1 MSQTVLRQPYSATFL
16 YIGSSCA
23 IVVALYSAHHFHI
36 LFECTILFLMMAIIG
51 FSTIIIV
58 KRVGVALS
66 THIIFIDMPDPD
78 NYAAVLLRAH
88 QSQSSDHCLA
98 VAGRWILRR
107 LGFPLSPLY
116 IVCGGRRVNLGLAHK
131 NTNGTFFDESS
142 QSYVNWDFR
151 RHVGTLPAD
160 EAVMNDRGTTE
171 DSALVLKKNMYDLEC
186 ILRCAGFTEFVLVT
200 GHIASQIP
208 LSYSHH
214 ADEWRF
220 YDNCHNCW
228 VTPYEYDQLSNK
240 RCDESDVFQNFDQR
254 RKLARQ
260 FINQLTGINDFALDS
275 VGSHWLTLDQL
286 YPVLCRY
293 STVHMTV
300 GGPATDVAYL
310 VEKSSTWTRNVNT
323 ISAMWAVFDLGQ
335 NTGKMNLCGMNFNEA
350 ADRKSAKYLSSDFFP
365 NAMFSLLPTETCKL
379 TPGFKVSEEMAE
391 RIDILRPLAGK
402 ITLWS
407 HAKGGCTEPLF
418 DYFIC
423 ESPDIIAALQK
434 LGLIKVF
441 VTLVARKCAVLSPSE
456 AETQFTAWVNTNMFT
471 EFTWGPND
479 DKFVGTHWCS
489 AKSTG

>member
-1 MSQTVLRQPYSATFL
+1 M
-16 YIGSSCA
+16 
-23 IVVALYSAHHFHI
+23 
-36 LFECTILFLMMAIIG
+36 
-51 FSTIIIV
+51 
-58 KRVGVALS
+58 
-66 THIIFIDMPDPD
+66 
-78 NYAAVLLRAH
+78 
-88 QSQSSDHCLA
+88 
-98 VAGRWILRR
+98 
-107 LGFPLSPLY
+107 
-116 IVCGGRRVNLGLAHK
+116 
-131 NTNGTFFDESS
+131 
-142 QSYVNWDFR
+142 NWDFR

-323 ISAMWAVFDLGQ
+323 ISAMWAVCDLGQ

-456 AETQFTAWVNTNMFT
+456 AETQFAAWVNTNMFT

-479 DKFVGTHWCS
+479 DKFDGTHWCS